1 LCSETRPNAKPET
14 AIANG
19 KKSDMTQLNIKV
31 ALAMSLI
38 SMFLLTK
45 WWFALPVDGPAKLYW
60 GFPFAFMGEGFHTS
74 MSYQFFIIE
83 FIANFTVYFS
93 FWVVLILSV
102 NKMAPNFKL
111 PALLSKIIWSL
122 TLLFYIGFVGL
133 ISISNPIFHFK
144 RPYDW
149 EILETGNVFIWKNT
163 PRPERFDFFS
173 K

>member
-1 LCSETRPNAKPET
+1 MK
-14 AIANG
+14 
-19 KKSDMTQLNIKV
+19 QLNIKV

-45 WWFALPVDGPAKLYW
+45 WWFALPVDGPDKLYW

-74 MSYQFFIIE
+74 MSYQFFILE
-83 FIANFTVYFS
+83 FIANFAAYFS
-93 FWVVLILSV
+93 FWVILSLSI
-102 NKMAPNFKL
+102 NKWIPNFKIPSIVSKTIL
-111 PALLSKIIWSL
+111 TLALL
-122 TLLFYIGFVGL
+122 LFIGFGAL

-149 EILETGNVFIWKNT
+149 EILQTGNVFIWENK
-163 PRPERFDFFS
+163 PRPERFDSFN